1 MPSNKMKSS
10 KTSKSSVS
18 KVSKKP
24 ETTSTSTPASS
35 STTVAVST
43 PASTPASTTAS
54 TTAPDQDMD
63 AVNTVSSNS
72 DTFSQLLD
80 DFNSISQNVT
90 NSVKELNTIIKRI
103 QKEHSKVQKTLEKK
117 QKKKNNNVTSC
128 FSKPTMVSNKL
139 SSFMGLGDSQLVS
152 RTDVTKYIT
161 TYIKDHNLQKPEDKR
176 QIIMDKSL
184 EGLLAV
190 PSTATLTYFNLQ
202 TYLKPHYITSGNN
215 SVTQST

>member
-35 STTVAVST
+35 STTAAAST

-54 TTAPDQDMD
+54 APDQDMD

-215 SVTQST
+215 TVTQST